1 MMKQNTNQNVYDKQ
15 AMVYDGL
22 RNQSLFERPWL
33 DQFLQLLTKEEQA
46 YILDLGCGT
55 GRPISQYFIEQGHQI
70 TGVDFSPNML
80 KIAQNSF
87 PEQNWVVGDIRN
99 ISLKQKYDGI
109 ISWNGFFHLTQVE
122 QCHAL
127 PVIIDHLK
135 PMGILLMTIG
145 HEKGDVTGK
154 VNGQLVYHS
163 SLSIEEYTYIL
174 EDNNMRLV
182 NYTLQDAK
190 IRGHSVLL
198 AQRTR

>member
-15 AMVYDGL
+15 AVVYDEL

-55 GRPISQYFIEQGHQI
+55 GRPISQYFIEQGHHI

-87 PEQNWVVGDIRN
+87 PDQNWVAGDIRN

-122 QCHAL
+122 QRHAL

-135 PMGILLMTIG
+135 PIARCKNTWSQCFAGTKNEVI
-145 HEKGDVTGK
+145 D
-154 VNGQLVYHS
+154 Y
-163 SLSIEEYTYIL
+163 
-174 EDNNMRLV
+174 
-182 NYTLQDAK
+182 LQC
-190 IRGHSVLL
+190 LYY
-198 AQRTR
+198 